1 MQTYRRKVFLGFGAS
16 LFLMV
21 MILGLAIFLILR
33 LGRASESILQEN
45 YRSILAAENMIDAI
59 ERAGNLQR
67 DCPGAPRRHLARLS
81 PGPGQHVYLSPP
93 HRAICRGDFR
103 I

>member
-1 MQTYRRKVFLGFGAS
+1 MQTFRSKVFLGFGAS

-21 MILGLAIFLILR
+21 TILAVAMFLILR

-59 ERAGNLQR
+59 ERQDSGVLLMLSGFVESGTQR
-67 DCPGAPRRHLARLS
+67 I
-81 PGPGQHVYLSPP
+81 PP
-93 HRAICRGDFR
+93 Q
-103 I
+103 